1 MGEEGEE
8 GGTLAYADL
17 LRTYLGLKWALVSG
31 LYMWIVVRGGTY
43 SNGAIN
49 TNSMRLNGA
58 GYVNSSG
65 ARIIPIVLSAK

>member
-1 MGEEGEE
+1 MGEEGE
-8 GGTLAYADL
+8 GGSTLAYADL
-17 LRTYLGLKWALVSG
+17 LRTYLQLKLTLVSG
-31 LYMWIVVRGGTY
+31 FYMWMIVRGGTY

-49 TNSMRLNGA
+49 TSSMRLNGA